1 MSIRPVDFNGMI
13 QRTQDVGN
21 LKQNEDSRPAVQQQN
36 IEIKQEK
43 QEDNLAHKVQDTE
56 EKENFSFRY
65 DAKEK
70 GSNSYS
76 RDDTKKKKKQKSM
89 EGTDGSVRPKERK
102 CSFDI
107 KI

>member
-21 LKQNEDSRPAVQQQN
+21 LKQHEDNKPVIQQHN
-36 IEIKQEK
+36 IEVKQEK

-56 EKENFSFRY
+56 GKENFEFRY

-76 RDDTKKKKKQKSM
+76 KEERKRKKQEKGK
-89 EGTDGSVRPKERK
+89 EEDGKILPKERK
-102 CSFDI
+102 SSFDV

>member
-13 QRTQDVGN
+13 QRTQDIGI
-21 LKQNEDSRPAVQQQN
+21 LKQNEDNKPVVQQHN

-56 EKENFSFRY
+56 EKENFEFRY

-70 GSNSYS
+70 GSDSYS
-76 RDDTKKKKKQKSM
+76 SDKRKKKKREKEQVK
-89 EGTDGSVRPKERK
+89 DGKVLPKERK
-102 CSFDI
+102 TSFDV

>member
-13 QRTQDVGN
+13 QRTQDVGS
-21 LKQNEDSRPAVQQQN
+21 LKQQEDNKPVIQQQS
-36 IEIKQEK
+36 IEVKQEK
-43 QEDNLAHKVQDTE
+43 QADSLAHKVKDTE
-56 EKENFSFRY
+56 GKENFEFRY

-76 RDDTKKKKKQKSM
+76 RDGRKRKKQEKEKE
-89 EGTDGSVRPKERK
+89 EGGKILPKERK
-102 CSFDI
+102 SSFDV

>member
-13 QRTQDVGN
+13 QRTQDIGN
-21 LKQNEDSRPAVQQQN
+21 MKQHEDNKPVIQQHN
-36 IEIKQEK
+36 IEVNQEK
-43 QEDNLAHKVQDTE
+43 HEESLAHKVQDTE
-56 EKENFSFRY
+56 KKENFEFRY

-76 RDDTKKKKKQKSM
+76 GDGRKKKKQEKNL
-89 EGTDGSVRPKERK
+89 EKDGKILPKERK
-102 CSFDI
+102 TSFDV